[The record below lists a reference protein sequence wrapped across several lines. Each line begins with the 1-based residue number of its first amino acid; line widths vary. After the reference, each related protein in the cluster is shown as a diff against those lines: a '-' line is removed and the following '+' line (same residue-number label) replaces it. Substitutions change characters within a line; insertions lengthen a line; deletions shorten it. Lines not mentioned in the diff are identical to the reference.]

1 MTKLLRAGLIGVALA
16 AGGGVPAGA
25 TTLVWEFS
33 YAGTDDFSTPISA
46 SGELLTD
53 PLSGGT
59 YLITGINGA
68 RNGDPITGLIAAQ
81 SDASWSDNL
90 VLDIGPGLDE
100 YGFSYTTLSGGSI
113 NVFHDQ
119 VPNPPD
125 DPAGCGSTVYAEIPG
140 PAYTCSGGFEL
151 TSFSL
156 TYVGEA
162 PEPASLGLLAV
173 GVAGVWGVRRRG
185 GRRAG

>member
-1 MTKLLRAGLIGVALA
+1 MKQVLRGGLIGLVLA
-16 AGGGVPAGA
+16 AGAAAPARA
-25 TTLVWEFS
+25 TTLVWDFS
-33 YAGTDDFSTPISA
+33 YAGVDNVSTPISA

-100 YGFSYTTLSGGSI
+100 YGFSYTTLSGGSF

-119 VPNPPD
+119 VPSPPEE
-125 DPAGCGSTVYAEIPG
+125 PAGCGSTVYAEIPG

-151 TSFSL
+151 TTFNL

-162 PEPASLGLLAV
+162 PEPGSLGLLAV
-173 GVAGVWGVRRRG
+173 GGAGGFGVRRRG
-185 GRRAG
+185 RAA